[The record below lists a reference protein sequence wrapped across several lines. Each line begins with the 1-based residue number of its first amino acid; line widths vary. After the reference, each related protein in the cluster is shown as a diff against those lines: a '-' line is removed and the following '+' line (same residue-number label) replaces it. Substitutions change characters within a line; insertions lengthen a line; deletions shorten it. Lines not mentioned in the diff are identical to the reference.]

1 MLPSDIYSQPSADDP
16 VLDVGT
22 VLNIARR
29 HVPSCTAVTGIDE
42 SGGEARVYNIDD
54 DIIVKVQR
62 PHQLRARTSLEKE
75 AFFLDQLAAYPEI
88 VVHECWVTVDRISLN
103 TP

>member
-29 HVPSCTAVTGIDE
+29 HVSSCTAVTGINE
-42 SGGEARVYNIDD
+42 SDGEARVYNIHD

-62 PHQLRARTSLEKE
+62 PHQLRARTSLKKE
-75 AFFLDQLAAYPEI
+75 AFFLDQLAASRRSWY
-88 VVHECWVTVDRISLN
+88 HECWVTVDRISLN

>member
-29 HVPSCTAVTGIDE
+29 HVSSCTAVTGIDE
-42 SGGEARVYNIDD
+42 SDGEARG
-54 DIIVKVQR
+54 
-62 PHQLRARTSLEKE
+62 L
-75 AFFLDQLAAYPEI
+75 
-88 VVHECWVTVDRISLN
+88 
-103 TP
+103 